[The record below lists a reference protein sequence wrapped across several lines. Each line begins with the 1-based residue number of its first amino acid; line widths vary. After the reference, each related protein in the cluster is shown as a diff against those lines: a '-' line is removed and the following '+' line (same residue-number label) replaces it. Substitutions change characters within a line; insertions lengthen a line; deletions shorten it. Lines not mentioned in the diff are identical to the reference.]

1 MVMRILVTGA
11 KGFIGKNLCLTLKNA
26 GHEVFEYDLGSTD
39 DELKDYVAKAD
50 WIIHLAGINRP
61 LKPEEFIDGNVNFT
75 KKLLDAVLGTKSI
88 ANHLLFQYS
97 GRLRQSLW
105 PVQKDG

>member
-1 MVMRILVTGA
+1 MKILVTGA

-26 GHEVFEYDLGSTD
+26 GHEVFEYDLGSTND
-39 DELKDYVAKAD
+39 DLKTYVSKVD

-75 KKLLDAVLGTKSI
+75 KKTFGRGSSGWVQSPH
-88 ANHLLFQYS
+88 HLFVKYS
-97 GRLRQSLW
+97 SRSRQPLW
-105 PVQKDG
+105 PK